1 MRALR
6 KYGVRDALPK
16 MCRPLLLAPL
26 AVMSGFLSA
35 CDEYSKADLRAFG
48 TTLTIQE
55 PDDEKF
61 SAADEPYRLGVE
73 QFNRGYYGNAV
84 KYFQEAIEKSPK
96 DVPAWISLA
105 ACYDHLRAF
114 DLADKSYERAIVLG
128 GKSAHLLNNL
138 GYSYVLRGN
147 FHKAQQKFE
156 EALQLDPGN
165 VFIQNNL
172 RRVESKQAHG
182 WQVRS

>member
-1 MRALR
+1 MRAPR
-6 KYGVRDALPK
+6 KFAFKHSLPK
-16 MCRPLLLAPL
+16 LRRPLLLAPVAAL
-26 AVMSGFLSA
+26 SGFLSA
-35 CDEYSKADLRAFG
+35 CDEHTKADMRAFG

-55 PDDEKF
+55 PGDTKF

-114 DLADKSYERAIVLG
+114 DLADKSYERAIDLG
-128 GKSAHLLNNL
+128 GKTAHLLNNL

-147 FHKAQQKFE
+147 FHKAHQKFE
-156 EALQLDPGN
+156 EALHLDPDN

-172 RRVESKQAHG
+172 RRVELKQARA
-182 WQVRS
+182 WQTRS